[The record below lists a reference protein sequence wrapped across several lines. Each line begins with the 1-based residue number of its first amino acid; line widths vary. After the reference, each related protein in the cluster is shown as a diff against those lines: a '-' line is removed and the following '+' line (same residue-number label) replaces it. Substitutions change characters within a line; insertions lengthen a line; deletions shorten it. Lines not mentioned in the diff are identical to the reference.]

1 INNSW
6 GFNITDTHYK
16 STRDLIRLLVNDAGY
31 GANLLLN
38 IGPLPNGEIQTAFTD
53 RLDSIG
59 NWLKKNGETIYGTR
73 GGFIQPQP
81 WGAVTEKANMVY
93 LHLFKTDGDKFFLK
107 IPYRVKSAKMS
118 GKLLHIQQL
127 ADDYLMIDLKGLNM
141 DPVDAIVQ
149 LDVQKK

>member
-1 INNSW
+1 M
-6 GFNITDTHYK
+6 
-16 STRDLIRLLVNDAGY
+16 IRLLVNDAGY

-38 IGPLPNGEIQTAFTD
+38 IGPLPSGEIQSAFTE

-59 NWLKKNGETIYGTR
+59 SWLKENGETIYGTH

-81 WGAVTEKANMVY
+81 WGAVTEKGNLVY

-107 IPYRVKSAKMS
+107 IPYQVKSAKMS
-118 GKLLHIQQL
+118 GKKLRIQEL
-127 ADDYLMIDLKGLNM
+127 ADNYLMIDLKGLNL

-149 LDVQKK
+149 LEVQKK